1 MYCISCGKKL
11 CETARF
17 CSSCGMKLAKN
28 EKSMP
33 WHDHEHEHE
42 SAHHP
47 AHEAP
52 VDSEMAERGRAIPA
66 DSVSATPAREEVK
79 PSHSEAV
86 STPNVNYPPQGL
98 PVNTVRTDQMPT
110 DFTALALK
118 QAKLAR
124 RCEVASDSWV
134 PQWVRVFIDSGGKPE
149 ELIQI
154 LIERV
159 LQNPHE
165 TTLQEAQIVLSE
177 LGRGDEGAAQLHQQ
191 ITRELLKELARLGC
205 EADR

>member
-1 MYCISCGKKL
+1 
-11 CETARF
+11 
-17 CSSCGMKLAKN
+17 
-28 EKSMP
+28 
-33 WHDHEHEHE
+33 
-42 SAHHP
+42 
-47 AHEAP
+47 
-52 VDSEMAERGRAIPA
+52 
-66 DSVSATPAREEVK
+66 VK
-79 PSHSEAV
+79 PLHDEV
-86 STPNVNYPPQGL
+86 RSTPNVNYPPQGL
-98 PVNTVRTDQMPT
+98 AVNTVGTNQMPT
-110 DFTALALK
+110 NFTALALK

-124 RCEVASDSWV
+124 RCEAASDSWV